1 MARLIEKLTP
11 LAVSKTTRAGYY
23 GDGAGLWLQV
33 SASGSKSWI
42 FRFTL
47 NKKQREMG
55 LGAVHTVTLPEARAR
70 AKECRLI
77 LLEGKDPLEARRVAK
92 MADALERAK
101 MMTFDQCAKAY
112 IAAHRGSWKNAKHIS
127 QWENTLATYASPVI
141 GSLPVAHVD
150 TALVVKV
157 LSQQGKDKRTLW
169 ESKTETATR
178 LRGRIESILDWATVS
193 KFRQG
198 DNPAR
203 WKGHLDNL
211 LATLSKSDRTKHH
224 PALPWQQVGAFMA
237 ALRQQEGIA
246 AKAVEFAVLTACRSG
261 EVRGATWAEIDLD
274 AALWTIPAER
284 MKAKREHRVPLSTAA
299 VALLKTRQEQKL
311 GEMVFPGTK
320 QDQALSDMSLTAV
333 IRRMNDWAIKSG
345 GKVWIDPASKK
356 TVTVHGFRSSF
367 RDWCSESVA
376 NSFPREV
383 CEHALAHSLPDKVEA
398 AYRHGDLIEKRTLLM
413 QAWADYCAVIPTDAK
428 VTPIRGKAAA

>member
-11 LAVSKTTRAGYY
+11 LEVTKKTKSGYY

-33 SASGSKSWI
+33 SSSGSKSWI

-47 NKKQREMG
+47 NTKQREMG

-70 AKECRLI
+70 AKECRL
-77 LLEGKDPLEARRVAK
+77 LLLDGKDPLEARKVTK
-92 MADALERAK
+92 LADALERAK

-141 GSLPVAHVD
+141 GSLPVAYVD

-157 LSQQGKDKRTLW
+157 LNPIW
-169 ESKTETATR
+169 HSKTETATR

-211 LATLSKSDRTKHH
+211 LATLSKSERTKHH
-224 PALPWQQVGAFMA
+224 PALPWQEVGAFMA
-237 ALRQQEGIA
+237 ALRMQEGVA
-246 AKAVEFAVLTACRSG
+246 AKAVEFAILTACRSG
-261 EVRGATWAEIDLD
+261 EVRGATWGEIDLD

-284 MKAKREHRVPLSTAA
+284 MKAKREHRVPLSIAA
-299 VALLKTRQEQKL
+299 VTLLRSRQKQKL
-311 GEMVFPGTK
+311 GEFVFSGTK
-320 QDQALSDMSLTAV
+320 QDMTLSDMSMTAV
-333 IRRMNDWAIKSG
+333 IRRMNEVAIKSG
-345 GKVWIDPASKK
+345 GKVWKDPARNK
-356 TVTVHGFRSSF
+356 TVTLHGFRSSF
-367 RDWCSESVA
+367 RDWCSESAA

-383 CEHALAHSLPDKVEA
+383 CEHALAHSLLDKVEA
-398 AYRHGDLIEKRTLLM
+398 AYRRGDLIEKRTMLM
-413 QAWADYCAVIPTDAK
+413 QAWSDYCAVVSAAAK
-428 VTPIRGKAAA
+428 VTPIRGQAAA